1 MRRRIREW
9 RESPYRFIKSKEV
22 RDDDGF
28 ITDYTWWYDERDGIH
43 FFMFGDRDIYRPNR
57 DYADWECD
65 SYEEAEEWFY
75 NYGTEEYIDDRFDED
90 YKRGLINYYKIIYG
104 EGKPGEK
111 EEIVK
116 GEYRDVVRTAAR
128 RANGWGYDIVK
139 MDVNESLKEDR
150 DNKFWAILCTDKETG
165 KQYYDD
171 VFDNK
176 EYAHYYAALNR
187 RDYPHYGYGDFTF
200 SVVPMSED
208 EYNRDV
214 LASQRELRKLILQRS
229 KDRKSRSLRDVV
241 NRAVER
247 LDKDSSLDDIKY
259 TIVDEL
265 DDAFDNWSEKDYSNV
280 FDDVITAINGHN
292 GPFIEPINK

>member
-9 RESPYRFIKSKEV
+9 SESPYRFIKSKEV

-28 ITDYTWWYDERDGIH
+28 ITDYTWWYDERDGVH

-65 SYEEAEEWFY
+65 SYEEAEEWFW
-75 NYGTEEYIDDRFDED
+75 NYDTEELVDDRFDESLKEGD
-90 YKRGLINYYKIIYG
+90 CCDGTLRIQLNKDNKSYKSDIKKLDNLVSAYMKSHQVERGRLAFNDLYVITINSDTPQGLKQVAKNLMWYINRNIDSLTGYKN
-104 EGKPGEK
+104 
-111 EEIVK
+111 
-116 GEYRDVVRTAAR
+116 DAHL
-128 RANGWGYDIVK
+128 
-139 MDVNESLKEDR
+139 NENKSLKEDK
-150 DNKFWAILCTDKETG
+150 DNKLWAILCTDKETG

-208 EYNRDV
+208 EYNQDV
-214 LASQRELRKLILQRS
+214 LASKRELHKLILQRA
-229 KDRKSRSLRDVV
+229 K
-241 NRAVER
+241 NH
-247 LDKDSSLDDIKY
+247 
-259 TIVDEL
+259 
-265 DDAFDNWSEKDYSNV
+265 SEQTSGGQENE
-280 FDDVITAINGHN
+280 F
-292 GPFIEPINK
+292 